1 MKYLITLS
9 LAFLCMTHSAFGQ
22 QNDDQTYR
30 GITSLDRDIYRA
42 FKKQDFSYLL
52 AYIPSERDIPLLK
65 QYENGNENDKYNNI
79 EQERNNLLRV
89 DDISALN
96 FRILLIKDSFTE
108 TVKALEEAN
117 INLEALRA
125 NTNDNYSDSDH
136 WKIAKSYID
145 RKTGNMIHK
154 MKFSFFK
161 RIKGGTYWTAI
172 KYNVMAT
179 PSGYMLIYDFNN
191 SFEILYY
198 DIKYENIP
206 KD

>member
-1 MKYLITLS
+1 
-9 LAFLCMTHSAFGQ
+9 MTHSAFGQ

-30 GITSLDRDIYRA
+30 GITSLDKDIYRA
-42 FKKQDFSYLL
+42 FKKKDFSYLL

-65 QYENGNENDKYNNI
+65 KYENGNENDKYNNI
-79 EQERNNLLRV
+79 EKGRNNLLRV

-136 WKIAKSYID
+136 WKILRSYID
-145 RKTGNMIHK
+145 GNTGNVIHT
-154 MKFSFFK
+154 MKFSFYE
-161 RIKGGTYWTAI
+161 RIKGATYWTAI
-172 KYNVMAT
+172 KYTVMAT
-179 PSGYMLIYDFNN
+179 PSGYMLLYDFNN

-198 DIKYENIP
+198 DIRYENIP